1 MDDEC
6 SGLKNLQSNHSN
18 IEFLTILGI
27 SGVTSDM
34 LSSPASC
41 PDATT
46 PSPVT
51 GLEPRAGK
59 RVLLLGVT
67 GTIGMATARALLR
80 RGHELVCL
88 VRPRQGLGSTQ
99 ADTEL
104 SARLAGATL
113 LWGDATDEGFWKQA
127 DLAHSHFDAVVS
139 CMASRTGSP
148 QDAWRVD
155 HLAHVCA
162 LQAAQAAGVKHFVQ
176 LSAICVQ
183 KPLLAFQHAKLA
195 FEKALIESGMTYSIV
210 RPTAFFKSLSGQL
223 ERVKKG
229 KPFLIFGDG
238 QLTACKPI
246 SDDDLADFLVECLDD
261 ASRHNQILP
270 IGGPGPAITPLAQGE
285 HLFALLGMQPRF
297 KRVPVGLMDVIVGV
311 LSVLGKLIPA
321 AADKAELARIGRYY
335 ATESMLVWDAQ
346 AQRYDAQATPSH
358 GSQTLFDAYA
368 RWVKGEGAPDRGE
381 HAVF

>member
-1 MDDEC
+1 MLFSTLSC
-6 SGLKNLQSNHSN
+6 SDSTPPSAATDL
-18 IEFLTILGI
+18 E
-27 SGVTSDM
+27 
-34 LSSPASC
+34 SSSK
-41 PDATT
+41 
-46 PSPVT
+46 
-51 GLEPRAGK
+51 K
-59 RVLLLGVT
+59 RVLLLGAT

-80 RGHELVCL
+80 RGHEVVCL
-88 VRPRQGLGSTQ
+88 VRQREGVGSTQ
-99 ADTEL
+99 ADTGL
-104 SARLAGATL
+104 SERLAGVKL
-113 LWGDATDEGFWKQA
+113 IWGHAAEEDFWKQA
-127 DLAHSHFDAVVS
+127 DLAHFHFDAMVS
-139 CMASRTGSP
+139 CMASRMGSP

-155 HLAHVCA
+155 HQAHVWA
-162 LQAAQAAGVKHFVQ
+162 LQAAQAAGVKQFVQ

-195 FEKALIESGMTYSIV
+195 FEKALIESGLTYSIV

-223 ERVKKG
+223 DRVKKG

-246 SDDDLADFLVECLDD
+246 SDDDLADFLVGCLDD
-261 ASRHNQILP
+261 GSRHNQILP

-285 HLFALLGMQPRF
+285 QLFALLGKSPRF
-297 KRVPVGLMDVIVGV
+297 KRVPVGLLDVIVGV

-321 AADKAELARIGRYY
+321 AAEKAELARIGRYY

-346 AQRYDAQATPSH
+346 AQRYDDPATPSH

>member
-1 MDDEC
+1 VIIDQT
-6 SGLKNLQSNHSN
+6 SSYLNGSN
-18 IEFLTILGI
+18 
-27 SGVTSDM
+27 
-34 LSSPASC
+34 P
-41 PDATT
+41 TT
-46 PSPVT
+46 PSAVA
-51 GLEPRAGK
+51 GLVSKSGL
-59 RVLLLGVT
+59 RVLLLGAT

-80 RGHELVCL
+80 RGHEVVCL
-88 VRPRQGLGSTQ
+88 VRPHQGVGSKQ
-99 ADTEL
+99 ADTRL
-104 SARLAGATL
+104 SERLAGAMVVQGHVSDPKVWSQPSFT
-113 LWGDATDEGFWKQA
+113 QA
-127 DLAHSHFDAVVS
+127 RFDAVVS

-155 HLAHVCA
+155 HQAHVRA
-162 LQAAQAAGVKHFVQ
+162 LKAAQTIGVRHFVQ

-246 SDDDLADFLVECLDD
+246 SDDDLADFLVGCLDD
-261 ASRHNQILP
+261 ESRHNQILP

-285 HLFALLGMQPRF
+285 HLFALLGMPPRF
-297 KRVPVGLMDVIVGV
+297 KRVPVGLMDAIVRV

-321 AADKAELARIGRYY
+321 VAEKAELARIGRYY

-346 AQRYDAQATPSH
+346 AQRYDEQATPSH

>member
-1 MDDEC
+1 LAATTPNPI
-6 SGLKNLQSNHSN
+6 GLITVTLS
-18 IEFLTILGI
+18 ILGI
-27 SGVTSDM
+27 SGVTTDM
-34 LSSPASC
+34 HSSPESC
-41 PDATT
+41 KEADAT
-46 PSPVT
+46 SPVT
-51 GLEPRAGK
+51 GLESRAGK
-59 RVLLLGVT
+59 RVLLLGAT

-80 RGHELVCL
+80 RGHEVVCL
-88 VRPRQGLGSTQ
+88 VRPRQVGGSSQ
-99 ADTEL
+99 ADAQL
-104 SARLAGATL
+104 SERLPGATL
-113 LWGDATDEGFWKQA
+113 IWGNATDEDFWKQA
-127 DLAHSHFDAVVS
+127 DWAHAHFDAVVS
-139 CMASRTGSP
+139 CMASRMGSP

-155 HLAHVCA
+155 HQAHVWA
-162 LQAAQAAGVKHFVQ
+162 LQAAQAAGVRHFVQ

-195 FEKALIESGMTYSIV
+195 FEKALIESGLTYSIV

-223 ERVKKG
+223 DRVKKG

-246 SDDDLADFLVECLDD
+246 SDDDLADFLVGCLHDV
-261 ASRHNQILP
+261 SRHNQILP

-285 HLFALLGMQPRF
+285 QLFALLGKPPRF
-297 KRVPVGLMDVIVGV
+297 KRVPLGVMDAIVGV

-335 ATESMLVWDAQ
+335 ASESMLVWDAQ
-346 AQRYDAQATPSH
+346 AQRYDEQATPSH

-368 RWVKGEGAPDRGE
+368 RWVKGEGAPDRGD